1 MGTVTSRDGT
11 AIGFASFGEG
21 PPLVLVHGSTADH
34 TRWSAVLPTL
44 AEQYTVHAVDRRGR
58 GLSGDHETYD
68 IRREGEDIA
77 AVIDAVGPD
86 VFLVAHSYGALCSLE
101 AALRTEA
108 INRIVLYEPPG
119 ETPGHRVSSP
129 ALLAALEQA
138 PTPDETVTI
147 VFRDVL
153 NLPPAEIEAMRGTP
167 VWQARLATA
176 PTFLRELRSIEQFTF
191 STRLA
196 SIDVPVR
203 LLVGTESPAYFRPAA
218 EAIAAQV
225 PNVEIVDLPGQAH
238 TAMDTAPDLFLE
250 KVLTFRR

>member
-11 AIGFASFGEG
+11 TIGFETTGDG

-34 TRWSAVLPTL
+34 TRWAPVLPGL
-44 AEQYTVHAVDRRGR
+44 AARYTVHAVDRRGR
-58 GLSGDHETYD
+58 GLSGDHDSYD
-68 IRREGEDIA
+68 LRREAEDIA

-101 AALRTEA
+101 AALRTDA

-119 ETPGHRVSSP
+119 DTPGHRVSSP
-129 ALLAALEQA
+129 DLLAALTNA
-138 PTPDETVTI
+138 ATPDETVTI
-147 VFRDVL
+147 LFRDIL
-153 NLPPAEIEAMRGTP
+153 RMPERDIEAMRGTP

-176 PTFLRELRSIEQFTF
+176 PTLLRELTAIERFTF
-191 STRLA
+191 ATRLA

-203 LLVGTESPAYFRPAA
+203 LLVGTESPPYFRPVA

-225 PNVEIVDLPGQAH
+225 PNAEIVDLPGQSH
-238 TAMDTAPDLFLE
+238 TAMDTAPDLFLA
-250 KVLTFRR
+250 KVLA